1 MSTPLTTS
9 IALCT
14 YNGERFLQAQLDS
27 LLDQTRLPDQI
38 VAFDDASQ
46 DETWMI
52 LEAFAQQARQ
62 RGIQVL
68 LRRQPVNVGYV
79 RNFEAALA
87 ECSGEIVFLC
97 DQDDVWHAD
106 KIQRMAARFEAEP
119 DLTMLHA
126 DARLVDADGNGLG
139 VSAFKAFEVSRAEI
153 RAMHAGHAFDVLLKR
168 NIATGAAMAV
178 RLQVVRK
185 AGEVPDGWIHD
196 EWLGMVASLLGKAD
210 TLESAMVDYRQH
222 GNNQLGANV
231 RSWRQRVGMS
241 GARGTYMEK
250 GIQRTRALL
259 DRFDDAGDLP
269 VSPPSRKRA
278 EQRLAHAVMR
288 RELPT
293 AFIARFRIVARE
305 AASGRYWC
313 YSSGLRSVL
322 SDMAGLSR

>member
-1 MSTPLTTS
+1 MSAPLTTS

-14 YNGERFLQAQLDS
+14 YNGERFPAGAIGQSARPD
-27 LLDQTRLPDQI
+27 RLPDQI

-139 VSAFKAFEVSRAEI
+139 VSAFAAFEVSRAEI

-168 NIATGAAMAV
+168 NIATGAA
-178 RLQVVRK
+178 
-185 AGEVPDGWIHD
+185 DG
-196 EWLGMVASLLGKAD
+196 
-210 TLESAMVDYRQH
+210 
-222 GNNQLGANV
+222 
-231 RSWRQRVGMS
+231 
-241 GARGTYMEK
+241 GT
-250 GIQRTRALL
+250 
-259 DRFDDAGDLP
+259 P
-269 VSPPSRKRA
+269 
-278 EQRLAHAVMR
+278 
-288 RELPT
+288 
-293 AFIARFRIVARE
+293 
-305 AASGRYWC
+305 SGRPE
-313 YSSGLRSVL
+313 
-322 SDMAGLSR
+322 SRGGA

>member
-1 MSTPLTTS
+1 MNTALTTS

-27 LLDQTRLPDQI
+27 LLAQTRLPDQI
-38 VAFDDASQ
+38 VVFDDASQ
-46 DETWMI
+46 DGTWLI

-62 RGIQVL
+62 RGIEVL

-97 DQDDVWHAD
+97 DQDDVWHSD
-106 KIQRMAARFEAEP
+106 KIERIAHRFEAEP
-119 DLTMLHA
+119 GLTMLHT
-126 DARLVDADGNGLG
+126 DARLVDADGRDMH

-153 RAMHAGHAFDVLLKR
+153 RAMHAGQAFDVLLNR
-168 NIATGAAMAV
+168 NIATGATMAV

-185 AGEVPDGWIHD
+185 AGSVPDGWIHD
-196 EWLGMVASLLGKAD
+196 EWLGMIASLLGKAD
-210 TLESAMVDYRQH
+210 TLEFALVDYRQH
-222 GNNQLGANV
+222 GNNQVGANV

-241 GARGTYMEK
+241 DARGTYMER
-250 GIQRTRALL
+250 GIRRTRALL
-259 DRFDDAGDLP
+259 DRFDGAGDLP
-269 VSPPSRKRA
+269 VSQSSRKRA

-293 AFIARFRIVARE
+293 AFMPRFRIVVRE
-305 AASGRYWC
+305 VASGRYWRH
-313 YSSGLRSVL
+313 SSGWRSVI
-322 SDMAGLSR
+322 SDLARLRR

>member
-1 MSTPLTTS
+1 MASTTS

-27 LLDQTRLPDQI
+27 LLAQTRLPDQI
-38 VAFDDASQ
+38 VAFDDVSN
-46 DETWMI
+46 DGTWAI
-52 LEAFAQQARQ
+52 LEAFASRARQ
-62 RGIQVL
+62 HGIEVR

-87 ECSGEIVFLC
+87 ECSGEVVFLC
-97 DQDDVWHAD
+97 DQDDVWHPD
-106 KIQRMAARFEAEP
+106 KIERMAARFEAEP
-119 DLTMLHA
+119 GLTMLHT

-153 RAMHAGHAFDVLLKR
+153 RAMHAGRAFDVLLKR

-185 AGEVPDGWIHD
+185 AGSVPDGWIHD

-210 TLESAMVDYRQH
+210 TLESAMIDYRQH
-222 GNNQLGANV
+222 GNNQLGAKV

-241 GARGTYMEK
+241 GVRGIYMERGVK
-250 GIQRTRALL
+250 RTRALL
-259 DRFDDAGDLP
+259 DRFDGAGDLP
-269 VSPPSRKRA
+269 VSRSSRKHA

-288 RELPT
+288 RELPM
-293 AFIARFRIVARE
+293 AFMPRFRIVARE
-305 AASGRYWC
+305 VASGRYWR
-313 YSSGLRSVL
+313 YSSGWRSVL
-322 SDMAGLSR
+322 SDLSGLHR